1 MVRACRAVCCVLA
14 REGFTQMR
22 QLGKQ
27 VVVVLIAAHIVSSG
41 CSSSTPTFQIHS
53 GNTGGVSYEIR
64 GSGHASESRSA
75 NGDIEANLGS
85 NRLEIKDGRL
95 QANGKD
101 YGPVKKGDEVI
112 LDEKGEVAVNGTI
125 RH

>member
-1 MVRACRAVCCVLA
+1 
-14 REGFTQMR
+14 MR
-22 QLGKQ
+22 QLLNLTAIG
-27 VVVVLIAAHIVSSG
+27 LIAVNIGALG

-64 GSGHASESRSA
+64 GTGHASESRA
-75 NGDIEANLGS
+75 TNGDIKASLGS
-85 NRLEIKDGRL
+85 NLLEIKGGHV

-101 YGPVKKGDEVI
+101 YGPVKEGGEVI
-112 LDEKGEVAVNGTI
+112 LDERGQLLVNGTI